1 VVIQVFFSQLYQANW
16 DVYSVL
22 DKLAKSE
29 SLSRD
34 FISMWRSWLKL
45 ALEDVDAISN
55 ADYPQELR
63 NELIEKNLIVYD
75 MYPRNPDLWVDE
87 PPPEKDPELGIGR
100 YVAWQTPLHREA
112 VKKALQS
119 L

>member
-1 VVIQVFFSQLYQANW
+1 
-16 DVYSVL
+16 L
-22 DKLAKSE
+22 DKLTKSE

-63 NELIEKNLIVYD
+63 NELIERNLIVYD
-75 MYPRNPDLWVDE
+75 MYRLSLD
-87 PPPEKDPELGIGR
+87 GHS
-100 YVAWQTPLHREA
+100 LHFR
-112 VKKALQS
+112 VF
-119 L
+119 